1 MKERNTKQK
10 ELILDVMRHN
20 KNHPTIA
27 EIYSL
32 VKKIDPT
39 IGQATVYRNVKKYV
53 ETGKLYVVKTIGG
66 IDHYDYTKD
75 HVHFE
80 CIGCGRLIDIMDDD
94 LFTEL
99 KSRFKTRNEKI
110 SSYQVSIQGYCEEC
124 MRGNNGSKK

>member
-10 ELILDVMRHN
+10 ELILDVMRYN

-53 ETGKLYVVKTIGG
+53 EAGKLYVVKTIGG

-80 CIGCGRLIDIMDDD
+80 CMNCGKLIDIMDDA
-94 LFTEL
+94 LFIEL

>member
-53 ETGKLYVVKTIGG
+53 ETGKLYVVKTICG

-80 CIGCGRLIDIMDDD
+80 CMKCGKLIDIMDNE

-99 KSRFKTRNEKI
+99 KIRYQNRNEQI
-110 SSYQVSIQGYCEEC
+110 SSYQVSIQGYCEDC